1 MLYIY
6 KPVKYYPHENGVYS
20 RAYQLGLLCRYSYS
34 DCLYIDCINMEQK
47 SYLEKNYVEAKKTYE
62 TFHKFNEKDIDLKKF
77 PFKQDNLPYYR
88 LKNSSI
94 NVIVTCVNEEMHLCL
109 DKDDLSMSKK
119 NISKNF

>member
-6 KPVKYYPHENGVYS
+6 KPVKYYPYENGVYS

-62 TFHKFNEKDIDLKKF
+62 TFHKFNEKDIDLRKF
-77 PFKQDNLPYYR
+77 PFKQDKTYL
-88 LKNSSI
+88 I
-94 NVIVTCVNEEMHLCL
+94 IA
-109 DKDDLSMSKK
+109 
-119 NISKNF
+119 